1 MATVSGVELSRDL
14 AYGKVFV
21 TFLNISHEEHESQMV
36 QDGIKALN
44 EASGFIRSLLGK
56 AMRLRV
62 IPELTFSYDSSLVD
76 GMRMSNLVSNVIRN
90 DEMRRANADDKE
102 EK

>member
-1 MATVSGVELSRDL
+1 
-14 AYGKVFV
+14 
-21 TFLNISHEEHESQMV
+21 MV